1 MQALLYLQLAAPA
14 TPPLFRAPAS
24 AAPPLYHS
32 PPALGWND
40 WNEIARKYPPW
51 HHSGVNET
59 IVLQQAAALAKLH
72 GAYRYV
78 NLDCGWSTGK
88 RSAAGK
94 LQLDRTKYPS
104 GLPALSE
111 KLRGMGL
118 ALGIYTSG
126 RMCCGIGSDGHP
138 GGDGSEGHEAVDV
151 ATFAEWG
158 VEYIKDDDCGSSP
171 DHFSKMAA
179 AIKVSYAGK
188 PVVYSWA
195 AVRGSWGKTMRGA
208 VRYTE
213 R

>member
-1 MQALLYLQLAAPA
+1 MLALFQLQLQLGAVAAPV
-14 TPPLFRAPAS
+14 PLV
-24 AAPPLYHS
+24 AAPPPLYRS

-51 HHSGVNET
+51 QCPHGTCINET
-59 IVLQQAAALAKLH
+59 VVLQQAAALAKLH
-72 GAYRYV
+72 GSYRYV

-88 RSAAGK
+88 RSTAGK

-104 GLPALSE
+104 GLSGPSGLAA

-138 GGDGSEGHEAVDV
+138 GGDGSEGHEAIDV

-158 VEYIKDDDCGSSP
+158 VE
-171 DHFSKMAA
+171 
-179 AIKVSYAGK
+179 
-188 PVVYSWA
+188 
-195 AVRGSWGKTMRGA
+195 
-208 VRYTE
+208 
-213 R
+213 